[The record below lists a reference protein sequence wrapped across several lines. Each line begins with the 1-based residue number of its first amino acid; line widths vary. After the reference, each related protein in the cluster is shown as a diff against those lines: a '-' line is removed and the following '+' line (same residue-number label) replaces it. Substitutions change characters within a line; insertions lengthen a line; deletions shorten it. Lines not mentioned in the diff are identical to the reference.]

1 MKELCPNVINSVEKE
16 DGKEK
21 KTKKKSGRSGMKY
34 PALIAR
40 VNLKT
45 RFDEISDLESYAH
58 TLSDEDKAWLN
69 AFSQEEICANFN
81 HSGPKLN
88 DSSDPKVRSRIY
100 NRNNE
105 RNRCIFSREAA
116 QGALN
121 SLEIID
127 IDKEEQAYFEDE
139 ELVKD

>member
-1 MKELCPNVINSVEKE
+1 MTKNATNEVKPVA
-16 DGKEK
+16 K
-21 KTKKKSGRSGMKY
+21 KPSRRNRAKY
-34 PALIAR
+34 PALIAQY
-40 VNLKT
+40 NLKT
-45 RFDEISDLESYAH
+45 RYEEIEDLESYKDQ
-58 TLSDEDKAWLN
+58 LNEEEKAWLN

-121 SLEIID
+121 SLEEID
-127 IDKEEQAYFEDE
+127 IDNVQIASEEE
-139 ELVKD
+139 ENFD

>member
-1 MKELCPNVINSVEKE
+1 
-16 DGKEK
+16 
-21 KTKKKSGRSGMKY
+21 MKY
-34 PALIAR
+34 PALVAK

-45 RFDEISDLESYAH
+45 RFEEISDLESYAH

-69 AFSQEEICANFN
+69 AFSNEEICANFN

-105 RNRCIFSREAA
+105 RNRCIHTKEQA

-127 IDKEEQAYFEDE
+127 IDKENEAYFEDE